1 MLNSIYQFEREA
13 DVFKIKA
20 DDGTNNLCGAN
31 VRRIRLSKTPR
42 LSQDV
47 YKRQALPAMLNTFM
61 PALMS
66 MEMRVLFWQRNSAAE
81 ALYTARNG

>member
-31 VRRIRLSKTPR
+31 VRRIRLPKTPR
-42 LSQDV
+42 LSQ
-47 YKRQALPAMLNTFM
+47 RGWRRAF
-61 PALMS
+61 
-66 MEMRVLFWQRNSAAE
+66 R
-81 ALYTARNG
+81 